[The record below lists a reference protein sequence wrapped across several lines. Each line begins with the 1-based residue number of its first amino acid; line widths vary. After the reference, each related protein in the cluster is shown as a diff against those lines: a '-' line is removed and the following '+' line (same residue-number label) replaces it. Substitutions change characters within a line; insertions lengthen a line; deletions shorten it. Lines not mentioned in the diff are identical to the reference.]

1 MRYRRGGLA
10 LVGALVLVPGCRQEP
25 EGDPRARFP
34 IAIEGAAYDDP
45 GAELP
50 RLRFPDGT
58 RTENDRC
65 MILERKLNPEI
76 PPIWVNGA
84 PVGFC

>member
-1 MRYRRGGLA
+1 MHSRIA
-10 LVGALVLVPGCRQEP
+10 FGAVVVLCLILGCKQEP
-25 EGDPRARFP
+25 PTDPRARFP

-65 MILERKLNPEI
+65 MILERKLNPKI